1 MIIKKLFLQNI
12 RSHLNSTVE
21 FNEGF
26 NCVVGGVGTGKT
38 SILLSFHF
46 ALFGEP
52 LYRSYEYLL
61 REDKNRGMV
70 TVEFEHAGKNYRL
83 TRVLRREK
91 GRIVQEP
98 DELRLT
104 ENGKIIAWGK
114 LTAVQE
120 QLKSIL
126 GIDKKMFEEFIWIQQ
141 EKLKEILNMTPRER
155 QKVLDELFGFSSFQ
169 DAWERLLSYQRH
181 YEAVKTTLEKD
192 PDIVEI
198 GNLKKQ
204 YEDLTSDLIKL
215 QVEVETLNVELKEA
229 EKSLEEADKK
239 LKSLENLEKKIN
251 ELKDEKSSLL
261 SKLSEV
267 QAYIKS
273 LKNQLNN
280 KENEVD
286 RDKVSLNQL
295 RSEKNKILNQFSK
308 TSFNEILETLEK
320 IDFEVVKLRN
330 EAADL
335 KAEAKK
341 IEESLLMLETENVC
355 PTCRRELDQFYK
367 EKLLNQLHT
376 ENMETEKRLTMVET
390 ELENLE
396 LEQKMFLDA
405 KNKIEVLNFQIE
417 ELEKTISTKEDEINK
432 IKAELDKKI
441 LVEADLKKKLDEITL
456 EISKFKVEDVE
467 NARKLREEKL
477 LRYREILDSIRYYE
491 KLIEEKNSY
500 LSLIEKRIQNA
511 EQKLKQKILAEKVS
525 KLISGLRMAY
535 REVVPVLRKM
545 YIESLRDSVQS
556 VMDSLTIQ
564 TERSLY
570 VDVDDEYTPTL
581 VEASG
586 FRRDVNLI
594 SGGERTWLALAYRI
608 GLGQLIMEAKTG
620 QNFELLILD
629 EPTEALGTEDGSIN
643 ALATAISNLKM
654 IRQIITVTHS
664 EEIANEAS
672 TRILVTKKNG
682 ISKVEKI

>member
-38 SILLSFHF
+38 SILLSLHF

-114 LTAVQE
+114 LAAVQE

-169 DAWERLLSYQRH
+169 DAWERLLPYQRH

-280 KENEVD
+280 KENEVN

-295 RSEKNKILNQFSK
+295 RSEKNKILNQSSK

-367 EKLLNQLHT
+367 EKLLNQLRT

-390 ELENLE
+390 KLENLE

-405 KNKIEVLNFQIE
+405 KNKIEVLNFQVE
-417 ELEKTISTKEDEINK
+417 ELEKTISTREDEINK

-441 LVEADLKKKLDEITL
+441 LVEADLKRKLDEITL

-664 EEIANEAS
+664 EELANEAS

>member
-114 LTAVQE
+114 LAAVQE

-390 ELENLE
+390 KLENLE

-570 VDVDDEYTPTL
+570 VDVNDEYTPTL

-664 EEIANEAS
+664 EELANEAS

>member
-70 TVEFEHAGKNYRL
+70 TVEFEHTGKNYRL

-280 KENEVD
+280 KKTELD

-308 TSFNEILETLEK
+308 TNFNEILETLEK

-330 EAADL
+330 EAAGL

-390 ELENLE
+390 KLENLE

-664 EEIANEAS
+664 EELANEAS

>member
-38 SILLSFHF
+38 SILLSLHF

-91 GRIVQEP
+91 GRIIQEP

-114 LTAVQE
+114 LAAVQE

-169 DAWERLLSYQRH
+169 DAWERLLPYQRH

-239 LKSLENLEKKIN
+239 LKSLENLERKIN

-280 KENEVD
+280 KKTEID

-308 TSFNEILETLEK
+308 TSFNEILETMEK

-330 EAADL
+330 EAANL
-335 KAEAKK
+335 KAETKK

-367 EKLLNQLHT
+367 EKLLNQLRT
-376 ENMETEKRLTMVET
+376 ENMETEKRLTMVEAK
-390 ELENLE
+390 LENLE

-417 ELEKTISTKEDEINK
+417 ELEKTVNTKEDEINK

-441 LVEADLKKKLDEITL
+441 LVEADLKRKLDEITL
-456 EISKFKVEDVE
+456 EISKFKVGDVE

-664 EEIANEAS
+664 EELANEAS

>member
-70 TVEFEHAGKNYRL
+70 TVEFEHTGKNYRL

-280 KENEVD
+280 KKTELD

-295 RSEKNKILNQFSK
+295 RSEKNKILNQSSK
-308 TSFNEILETLEK
+308 TNFNEILETLEK

-390 ELENLE
+390 KLENLE

-545 YIESLRDSVQS
+545 YIESLRNSVQS

-664 EEIANEAS
+664 EELANEAS

>member
-70 TVEFEHAGKNYRL
+70 TVEFEHTGKNYRL

-280 KENEVD
+280 KKTELD

-308 TSFNEILETLEK
+308 TNFNEILETLEK

-330 EAADL
+330 EAAGL

-664 EEIANEAS
+664 EELANEAS

>member
-38 SILLSFHF
+38 SILLSLHF

-114 LTAVQE
+114 LAAVQE

-169 DAWERLLSYQRH
+169 DAWERLLPYQRH

-295 RSEKNKILNQFSK
+295 RSEKNKILNQSSK

-367 EKLLNQLHT
+367 EKLLNQLRT

-390 ELENLE
+390 KLENLE
-396 LEQKMFLDA
+396 FEQKMFLDA
-405 KNKIEVLNFQIE
+405 KNKIEVLNFQVE

-441 LVEADLKKKLDEITL
+441 LVEADLKRKLDEITL

-664 EEIANEAS
+664 EELANEAS